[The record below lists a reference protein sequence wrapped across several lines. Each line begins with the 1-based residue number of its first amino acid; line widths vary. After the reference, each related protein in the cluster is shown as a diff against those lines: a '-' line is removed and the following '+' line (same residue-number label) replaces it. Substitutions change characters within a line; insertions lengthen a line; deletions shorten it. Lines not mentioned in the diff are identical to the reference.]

1 MVVDLNKIRKLLPKL
16 SKTEMSQL
24 KVEVDFL
31 ASKSGKF
38 LSPDQQLLY
47 RNIIGGLSRRHIHYM
62 PFNEAENHKPRLHGY
77 NHDAFLAAFDAI
89 EVFIYD
95 NFISTQKDGTFS
107 GAVRHQFYSIL
118 VQCTIS
124 ILIDVGKPAGIV
136 SVLHALKDPDGIMD
150 YAFPSYVRAGILR
163 SILG

>member
-1 MVVDLNKIRKLLPKL
+1 MSLTQIRTLLSTL

-31 ASKSGKF
+31 SSKSGKF

-47 RNIIGGLSRRHIHYM
+47 RNIIGGLSRRHIRYM
-62 PFNEAENHKPRLHGY
+62 PFNEAENYKPRLHGY
-77 NHDAFLAAFDAI
+77 DHDAFLSAFDAI
-89 EVFIYD
+89 EIFIFD
-95 NFISTQKDGTFS
+95 NLIAGQKDSSFP
-107 GAVRHQFYSIL
+107 GAMRHQFYSIL

-124 ILIDVGKPAGIV
+124 SLTNVGKPAGIV
-136 SVLHALKDPDGIMD
+136 SVLKALNDPDGIMD